1 MMVTTTYSIL
11 VVDDEENNRDILAR
25 RLIRDGFAVT
35 TAINGAN
42 AIKTL
47 ERERFDLILLDFM
60 MPEMDGLQVL
70 QQIKRNSSCANTP
83 VFMCTAV
90 GDKETVVRCIQAG
103 ATDYL
108 LKPIDYH
115 AAMTRINRCLAQ
127 RDRGNL
133 TKGEQPGIAA
143 GIAARITKDARILI
157 AEDDLYTQ
165 QLIER
170 RMTQLG
176 CKVTMANDGEATVK
190 TLESHEFDLIL
201 LDIMLPD
208 INGIELLRKL
218 RDEPRLNDTPILM
231 ISALDD
237 SDTMTKCYE
246 LGAQDYIRKPFRADI
261 LRSHIMACL
270 EAGKKKRRNNED
282 AKEAGQA

>member
-1 MMVTTTYSIL
+1 MSTTYSIL

-25 RLIRDGFAVT
+25 RLSKDGFAVT
-35 TAINGAN
+35 TAMDGKE
-42 AIKTL
+42 AIQAL

-70 QQIKRNSSCANTP
+70 QTIQLNPSFATTP
-83 VFMCTAV
+83 VIMCTAV

-103 ATDYL
+103 AADYL

-127 RDRGNL
+127 RDRRNS
-133 TKGEQPGIAA
+133 TKEEQLAIAN
-143 GIAARITKDARILI
+143 GTKVLI
-157 AEDDLYTQ
+157 AEDDIYTQ
-165 QLIER
+165 QLLER
-170 RMTQLG
+170 RISQLG
-176 CKVTMANDGEATVK
+176 CSVTLANGGAATIQ
-190 TLESHEFDLIL
+190 TLESNDFDLIL
-201 LDIMLPD
+201 LDIMMPD
-208 INGIELLRKL
+208 MSGIELLTKL
-218 RDEPRLNDTPILM
+218 RSQPRLNDTPILM

-261 LRSHIMACL
+261 LRAHILACL
-270 EAGKKKRRNNED
+270 DAGRKKHQYMNHGPD
-282 AKEAGQA
+282 